1 MRGGVTPIRSDCAD
15 QYPITWFEKLDVAAY
30 FVHDA
35 NSFMSKCQVLS
46 WANRAI
52 HRMRVRGT
60 NQGPGRF
67 DNGIVWTGLGD
78 CFLHEPHLPY
88 RFHHKGFHAVSS
100 LCFTKKSVNAL

>member
-1 MRGGVTPIRSDCAD
+1 MARLRGGVTPIRSDRAD

-60 NQGPGRF
+60 NQGPVVLIMASSGPAL
-67 DNGIVWTGLGD
+67 GIAFSMNPTCPIDFITKAFML
-78 CFLHEPHLPY
+78 FPLFALQ
-88 RFHHKGFHAVSS
+88 KS
-100 LCFTKKSVNAL
+100 L